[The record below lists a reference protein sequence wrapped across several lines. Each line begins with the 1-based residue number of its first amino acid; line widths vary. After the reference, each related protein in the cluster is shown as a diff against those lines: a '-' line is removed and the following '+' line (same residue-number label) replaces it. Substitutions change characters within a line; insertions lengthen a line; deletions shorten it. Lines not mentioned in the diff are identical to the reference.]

1 MSDAGPAYQFAP
13 VLLSTRQAL
22 GESIA
27 AARKLAR
34 LSRADLA
41 RALGTTEQI
50 VANLE
55 SGSISLTR
63 TGF

>member
-1 MSDAGPAYQFAP
+1 MSDAGPAHKFAP
-13 VLLSTRQAL
+13 VSTSTRAFL

-55 SGSISLTR
+55 SGSISMTR